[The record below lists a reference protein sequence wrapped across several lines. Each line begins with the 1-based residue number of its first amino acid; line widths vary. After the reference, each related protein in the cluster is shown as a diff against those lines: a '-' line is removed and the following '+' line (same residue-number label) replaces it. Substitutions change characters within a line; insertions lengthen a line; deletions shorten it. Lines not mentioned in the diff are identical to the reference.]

1 MCLSPTL
8 RTFRLATSDA
18 DDHPSGMRKILVP
31 CIASDWRQR
40 ICGRGSSRNLF
51 SECFPGGNSPGS
63 TSTHAPLFLPAISIV
78 HKDRCSPEENV
89 HYSETFSSTSSINI
103 HQYIVKTLEVTC
115 IFTSRAALQ
124 VRFPYLHLLLHF
136 VWLYV
141 RISRSMPRRFYA
153 FANVNPSLRWG
164 MEPRPAHLIAAKT
177 RAPRHRGPIIVRRR
191 NSTSPSC
198 LEHVTFR

>member
-8 RTFRLATSDA
+8 RTFRLATSIA

-63 TSTHAPLFLPAISIV
+63 YQHCPQGPMLPGGERALLRDV
-78 HKDRCSPEENV
+78 LVDLQHQ
-89 HYSETFSSTSSINI
+89 HSSIHRENSRS
-103 HQYIVKTLEVTC
+103 HLHLYIQ
-115 IFTSRAALQ
+115 SR